1 MHKMIK
7 SINKNFIIIIAISLF
22 FGKCIQVPKQFDGL
36 TPGIWRGV
44 FILKDQRQP
53 IVTKGKNKIVTLD
66 VTTDKQY
73 FTSPF
78 NFTISRN
85 ESKELIM
92 TVTNA
97 EEKIVFSPIQYGRD
111 RKTGEDTFYVE
122 LNPYDAV
129 LKGIYD
135 ENQMKGNFIVRD
147 KPNYYIPFEAKFG
160 QNFRFEKI
168 PKKANIDLTGTWQ
181 VTFGK
186 NTTDEFNA
194 IGEFQQTNNHLNG
207 TFRTETGDFRY
218 LEGLV
223 EENIVKL
230 SCFDGAHVFLYDA
243 FIQNDSLQG
252 IFYSGTHYQVPFV
265 GFRTDSPKLIHGDS
279 LVKILSN
286 KPFIFSLEDT
296 NGKMISNADPEYA
309 NKLKLI
315 QITGSWCPNCRD
327 EGEFLNSYLKENPNS
342 NIAIFSLAFERYPD
356 RQKALERVKKYKQA
370 MNTSYPMLYAGL
382 SNRDSA
388 SLLIPQIDGIRA
400 YPTLLFLDKNNSIV
414 KVHSGFDGPATSKFT
429 EFKNEFETTIKE
441 LNK

>member
-7 SINKNFIIIIAISLF
+7 NFSKIFIVFIAVGIF
-22 FGKCIQVPKQFDGL
+22 FAGCIQVPKQFDGL
-36 TPGIWRGV
+36 TPGIWRGI
-44 FILKDQRQP
+44 FILKDERQE

-85 ESKELIM
+85 ESEQLIM

-97 EEKIVFSPIQYGRD
+97 DEKIVFSPILYGRD

-168 PKKANIDLTGTWQ
+168 PKKENIDITGKWQ

-186 NTTDEFNA
+186 NTDDEFNA
-194 IGEFQQTNNHLNG
+194 IGEFQQTKNLLKG

-223 EENIVKL
+223 EENKVKL

-243 FIQNDSLQG
+243 VVEDDSLHG
-252 IFYSGTHYQVPFV
+252 VFYSGTHYQVPFV
-265 GFRTDSPKLIHGDS
+265 GYRTNSPILVNGDS
-279 LVKILSN
+279 LVKIVST
-286 KPFIFSLEDT
+286 KPFIFKLEDT
-296 NGKMISNADPEYA
+296 NGKMISNADPQYVD
-309 NKLKLI
+309 KPKIL

-327 EGEFLNSYLKENPNS
+327 ESEFLNSYLKENPNS
-342 NIAIFSLAFERYPD
+342 NVAIFSLAFERYPE

-370 MNTSYPMLYAGL
+370 MNTSYPMLYTGL

-388 SLLIPQIDGIRA
+388 SLLFPQIDGIRA
-400 YPTLLFLDKNNSIV
+400 YPTMLFLDKNNSIV
-414 KVHSGFDGPATSKFT
+414 KVHSGFDGPATSKFND
-429 EFKNEFETTIKE
+429 FKKEFEATIKE